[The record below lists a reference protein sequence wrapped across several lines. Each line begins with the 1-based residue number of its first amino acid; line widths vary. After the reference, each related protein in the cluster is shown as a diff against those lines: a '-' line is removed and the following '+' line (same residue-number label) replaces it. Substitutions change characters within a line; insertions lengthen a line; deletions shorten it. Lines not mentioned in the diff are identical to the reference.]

1 MDTKASSTEPSQPL
15 PSAPDDLAVWKAKL
29 FAHIGGRQ
37 PNALQTVLPALQAHP
52 TDPELLLL
60 AVIAGLLDER
70 PEQSLRYLQRFTK
83 RYVPFTV
90 EDQLLRAIALAQR
103 GLWTQAAHLVK
114 QHGVYEL
121 NSAIQHVPCG
131 WQLMSWFHGWI
142 RKIEREAQRRNP
154 AVQIATKKTAA
165 PASPKPR
172 KSSKA
177 SPASAAGMPAP

>member
-1 MDTKASSTEPSQPL
+1 MDTKALSTEPGKPS
-15 PSAPDDLAVWKAKL
+15 PSAPDDLGVWKTQL

-83 RYVPFTV
+83 RYVSFTV

-114 QHGVYEL
+114 QHGVYEF

-131 WQLMSWFHGWI
+131 WQLMSWFHGWV
-142 RKIEREAQRRNP
+142 RKIEREAQRRN
-154 AVQIATKKTAA
+154 AAAQVATKKTPA
-165 PASPKPR
+165 PAPTKPR
-172 KSSKA
+172 KSSKGEHGD
-177 SPASAAGMPAP
+177 AGD